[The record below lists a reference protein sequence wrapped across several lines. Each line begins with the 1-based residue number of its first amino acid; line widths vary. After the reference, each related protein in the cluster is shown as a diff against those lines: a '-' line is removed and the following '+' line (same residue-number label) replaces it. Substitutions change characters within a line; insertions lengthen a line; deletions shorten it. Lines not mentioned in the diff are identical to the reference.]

1 MTVKVFWKNPYQTE
15 LTSTV
20 TLISDKEVELSHTIF
35 YAESGGQESDAGTI
49 DGIPVVGAI
58 KSGSRIVYTQPT
70 FRVGD
75 QVITQIDWQRRYALM
90 KLHFAAE
97 VILELFTQKFA
108 NIQKVGAHISADKSR
123 IDFEWPE
130 SITPLLA
137 EFQQRAQAVIDSDAE
152 IESAFSD
159 EGQERRYWKVE
170 GFAQVPCGG
179 THLKRTSEVGRIA
192 LKRKNVGKGKE
203 RIEITLV
210 S

>member
-20 TLISDKEVELSHTIF
+20 TRISDNEVELSHTIF

-49 DGIPVVGAI
+49 DGIRVVGAI
-58 KSGSRIVYTQPT
+58 KSGSRIVYTLERQPT

-108 NIQKVGAHISADKSR
+108 NIQKVGAHISADK
-123 IDFEWPE
+123 
-130 SITPLLA
+130 
-137 EFQQRAQAVIDSDAE
+137 
-152 IESAFSD
+152 
-159 EGQERRYWKVE
+159 
-170 GFAQVPCGG
+170 
-179 THLKRTSEVGRIA
+179 
-192 LKRKNVGKGKE
+192 
-203 RIEITLV
+203 
-210 S
+210 

>member
-1 MTVKVFWKNPYQTE
+1 
-15 LTSTV
+15 
-20 TLISDKEVELSHTIF
+20 
-35 YAESGGQESDAGTI
+35 ESGGQESDAGTI

-58 KSGSRIVYTQPT
+58 KSGSRIVYTLERQPT

-203 RIEITLV
+203 RVEITLV
-210 S
+210 N

>member
-1 MTVKVFWKNPYQTE
+1 MAHPNNASSISQNPTKSHKIPLKFAEFDCYFWFSGLLFLVF
-15 LTSTV
+15 
-20 TLISDKEVELSHTIF
+20 
-35 YAESGGQESDAGTI
+35 
-49 DGIPVVGAI
+49 
-58 KSGSRIVYTQPT
+58 
-70 FRVGD
+70 
-75 QVITQIDWQRRYALM
+75 RRQ
-90 KLHFAAE
+90 
-97 VILELFTQKFA
+97 FTQKFA

-203 RIEITLV
+203 RVEITLV